1 MRRGHDGE
9 GIGSQAVLV
18 EPAGRHERREL
29 ERLGGGAE
37 EDELVWVTGRG
48 EPLARRCDD
57 RYRAAMARF
66 DAVAAG
72 DLDQDRGRAPAY
84 WPPPVLDG

>member
-1 MRRGHDGE
+1 MRGGHDGE
-9 GIGSQAVLV
+9 GIGPQAVLV
-18 EPAGRHERREL
+18 EPARSHERGKL
-29 ERLGGGAE
+29 ERLGGRAE
-37 EDELVWVTGRG
+37 EDELVGVTGRG

-57 RYRAAMARF
+57 RYRAAMPRL

-72 DLDQDRGRAPAY
+72 ELDQDRGRAPAY